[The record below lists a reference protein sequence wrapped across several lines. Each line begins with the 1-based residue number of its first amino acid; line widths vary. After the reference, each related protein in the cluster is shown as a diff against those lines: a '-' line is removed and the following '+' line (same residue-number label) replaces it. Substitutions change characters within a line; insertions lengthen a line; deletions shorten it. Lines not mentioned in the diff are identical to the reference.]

1 MPKAK
6 SVWVCQHC
14 GHEAPKW
21 LGRCPECEEFNSFVE
36 ELKTPAATAPARLV
50 TATTVEPLADVQP
63 RAQERMATGIG
74 ELDRVLG
81 GGVVPG
87 SVVLVGGDPG
97 IGKSTLLL
105 QAGVRLS
112 QAQGKGLYVSGE
124 ESAEQIRWR
133 ADRLGL
139 SSSSLLLVSAT
150 DLAQIEAQIDR
161 HAPAFVIVDSIQ
173 TVSHPDLDSPPGTI
187 SQVRESAAALV
198 KIAKSRGIPIFLV
211 GHVNKEGAIA
221 GPKAL
226 EHIVD
231 TVLTLEGDSHHAFR
245 ILRAVKN
252 RFGSTNEIGVF
263 EMKERGMEEVENPS
277 RLFLSE
283 RLEGAPGSAVVAT
296 MEGSR
301 PLLVEMQALVAPTYF
316 GTPRRLATGADY
328 NRVCIILAV
337 LDKRLGMHLG
347 DMDAYVNVVGGMRI
361 TEPAADLG
369 VALAVAS
376 SLRER
381 APSADTVVF
390 GEIGLA
396 GEVRAVS
403 HPERRVMEAQRLGFA
418 RCVLPSSNLS
428 HLSQSPSRTVK
439 LVGVRTVRE
448 ALDLLLAERNG

>member
-1 MPKAK
+1 
-6 SVWVCQHC
+6 
-14 GHEAPKW
+14 
-21 LGRCPECEEFNSFVE
+21 
-36 ELKTPAATAPARLV
+36 
-50 TATTVEPLADVQP
+50 
-63 RAQERMATGIG
+63 
-74 ELDRVLG
+74 
-81 GGVVPG
+81 
-87 SVVLVGGDPG
+87 
-97 IGKSTLLL
+97 
-105 QAGVRLS
+105 
-112 QAQGKGLYVSGE
+112 
-124 ESAEQIRWR
+124 
-133 ADRLGL
+133 LGL
-139 SSSSLLLVSAT
+139 SSSSLLLLSET
-150 DLAQIEAQIDR
+150 DVAQVEAQIDR
-161 HAPAFVIVDSIQ
+161 HAPSFVIVDSIQ
-173 TVSHPDLDSPPGTI
+173 TMNHPDLDSPPGTI
-187 SQVRESAAALV
+187 SQVRESATALV
-198 KIAKSRGIPIFLV
+198 KIAKSRGVPIFLV

-296 MEGSR
+296 MEGTR

-328 NRVCIILAV
+328 NRMCIILAV
-337 LDKRLGMHLG
+337 LDKRLGMHMG
-347 DMDAYVNVVGGMRI
+347 DMDAYVNVVGGMRV

-369 VALAVAS
+369 VALSIAS

-381 APSADTVVF
+381 APAADTVVF

-396 GEVRAVS
+396 GEVRAVA
-403 HPERRVMEAQRLGFA
+403 HPDRRVMEAQRLGFA
-418 RCVLPSSNLS
+418 CCVMPGSNLS
-428 HLSQSPSRTVK
+428 HLTASAKQAVK

-448 ALDLLLAERNG
+448 ALDVLLTERNG